1 MKLQELAAK
10 PNLIKI
16 LIDDEDTVKTYGETV
31 EFYVY
36 DRQDLDTYMKIAT
49 VDSKNF
55 SEIAKTIANLILDEN
70 GKPILEEGMILP
82 IDLTTKVVEKVIDM
96 LGNTKTQT
104 SKE

>member
-1 MKLQELAAK
+1 MKLQQLAAK
-10 PNLIKI
+10 PNLVKI

-36 DRQDLDTYMKIAT
+36 DRQDLDVYMKIAT

-55 SEIAKTIANLILDEN
+55 SEIAKTINNLILDDK